1 MNVDRAVEL
10 VVNKTGWYPINAF
23 EFDDTVYVMVT
34 PLKDYVPGEDVV
46 QCYYPVIGESVGSPI
61 NILSLLRS
69 FDDPGP
75 FVNAANNAKDYSN
88 FNT

>member
-23 EFDDTVYVMVT
+23 EFDGTVYVMAT
-34 PLKDYVPGEDVV
+34 PLEDYVPGEDVV
-46 QCYYPVIGESVGSPI
+46 QCYYPVIGGSVGKPI

-69 FDDPGP
+69 LDNPESFAD
-75 FVNAANNAKDYSN
+75 AASNAKDYSN